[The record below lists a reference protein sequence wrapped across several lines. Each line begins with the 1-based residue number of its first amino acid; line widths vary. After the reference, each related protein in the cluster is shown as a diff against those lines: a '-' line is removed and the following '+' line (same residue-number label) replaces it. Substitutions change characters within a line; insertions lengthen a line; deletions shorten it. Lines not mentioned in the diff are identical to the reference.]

1 MNIIIIAILGS
12 NIYNILQDRLMT
24 AISYIEQNYENKI
37 QVDWFLSGGK
47 KSSSYDID
55 ESVIMYNYITKIEQK
70 YLDKIKFN
78 YIFDSESTN
87 TAQNLFALSYYLNKT
102 SINYNEINI
111 ITSDFHY
118 NRANNI
124 LQKIDNSREYN
135 WILGLE
141 EQHNSRYWENIHLQN
156 IEQDISKLFN

>member
-47 KSSSYDID
+47 KSSSYDIN

-118 NRANNI
+118 NRANKI

-141 EQHNSRYWENIHLQN
+141 EQHNSRYWENIHMQN